1 MIPAKASYGSW
12 KSPITSTL
20 LTSAGIGFSELHFS
34 SGGVYWVESR
44 PDEAGRVAIVR
55 CSSDGKITDAIPPAF
70 NARTRVHEY
79 GGGAY
84 CVFGHTIF
92 FSNFKDQR
100 LYRQERNGEPQAI
113 TPEQTPPRSLRYADS
128 RVTPDGEWIICV
140 RERHEEGREASNE
153 LVSVPPNGS
162 GEVRV
167 IAGGYDFY
175 SFPPAMTLTSPE
187 PLGGT
192 LTISLDAS

>member
-34 SGGVYWVESR
+34 SGGVYWLESR

-55 CSSDGKITDAIPPAF
+55 CSSDGKITDAIPLGF

-100 LYRQERNGEPQAI
+100 LYRQEPNGEPQAI
-113 TPEQTPPRSLRYADS
+113 TPEQTAPRSLRYADG
-128 RVTPDGEWIICV
+128 RVTPDGKWIICAW
-140 RERHEEGREASNE
+140 ERHGAQRWASKE
-153 LVSVPPNGS
+153 LVGFPANGS
-162 GEVRV
+162 
-167 IAGGYDFY
+167 
-175 SFPPAMTLTSPE
+175 S
-187 PLGGT
+187 
-192 LTISLDAS
+192 